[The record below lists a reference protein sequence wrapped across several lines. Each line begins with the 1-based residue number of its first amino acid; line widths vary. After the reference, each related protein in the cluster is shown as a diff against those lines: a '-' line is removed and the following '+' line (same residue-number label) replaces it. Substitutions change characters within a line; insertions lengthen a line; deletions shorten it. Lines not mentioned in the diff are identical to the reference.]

1 MCLSGK
7 SACSD
12 FENHPLQNQ
21 EFSREVRALGLK
33 HVLENISLR
42 TGEFFIFNSLSSA
55 HAVVIGDQEEVTLEK
70 IKYFHDCQADNVI
83 LVVVKVPYYN

>member
-1 MCLSGK
+1 MGNQLVQT
-7 SACSD
+7 
-12 FENHPLQNQ
+12 ENHILQSQ
-21 EFSREVRALGLK
+21 ELSREVRALGLK

-42 TGEFFIFNSLSSA
+42 TGEFFILNSLSSA
-55 HAVVIGDQEEVTLEK
+55 HAIVIGDEEKVTEEK